1 MNVNNDINMLH
12 MFDAYEDE
20 GCHKIHIHVSFAL
33 KEPQCTTSKPTQEHA
48 IVGTTSLSKNPDF
61 RDTFGNDLLVGVV
74 MNFSHDINVVKGKE
88 VTDKML
94 LALANV
100 PKDFD
105 ILAPMGVEYD
115 YSEEELHIS
124 LLKKSGELEVK
135 LKLTMI
141 VRMK

>member
-1 MNVNNDINMLH
+1 
-12 MFDAYEDE
+12 
-20 GCHKIHIHVSFAL
+20 
-33 KEPQCTTSKPTQEHA
+33 
-48 IVGTTSLSKNPDF
+48 
-61 RDTFGNDLLVGVV
+61 
-74 MNFSHDINVVKGKE
+74 MNFSHDINVIKGKE
-88 VTDKML
+88 VTDEML

-105 ILAPMGVEYD
+105 ILAPIGVEYD